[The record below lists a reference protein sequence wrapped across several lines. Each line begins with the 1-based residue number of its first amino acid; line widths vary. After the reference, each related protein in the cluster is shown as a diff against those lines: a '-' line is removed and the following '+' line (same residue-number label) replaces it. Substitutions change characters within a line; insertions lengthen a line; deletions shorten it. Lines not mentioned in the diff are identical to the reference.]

1 MFFPDSSEVL
11 YKMLLAKL
19 TFLSLFYAVPF
30 LFRTDRPAV
39 SLISDVDSSSNNPE
53 PLTRASVRPGSP
65 DPRRRILPIVQVRP
79 PTPTPSIVVSP
90 GSRRSSL
97 ASRRGSEVG
106 NLAGSRRGSEVSR
119 RGSEMSRRG
128 SEVSRRGS
136 EVEYGLGMS
145 WLIMIS

>member
-1 MFFPDSSEVL
+1 
-11 YKMLLAKL
+11 MLLAKL
-19 TFLSLFYAVPF
+19 MVLSLFYAVTF
-30 LFRTDRPAV
+30 LFPTDRPEA
-39 SLISDVDSSSNNPE
+39 SLISDLDGSSNNPE

-106 NLAGSRRGSEVSR
+106 NVTGSRRSSEVSR
-119 RGSEMSRRG
+119 RGSEMSQRS
-128 SEVSRRGS
+128 SEMSRRGS

>member
-1 MFFPDSSEVL
+1 
-11 YKMLLAKL
+11 MLLAKL
-19 TFLSLFYAVPF
+19 TLLSLFYAVTF
-30 LFRTDRPAV
+30 LFLTDRQAGC
-39 SLISDVDSSSNNPE
+39 LTSDVNGSSNNPE
-53 PLTRASVRPGSP
+53 SLSRASVRPGSP
-65 DPRRRILPIVQVRP
+65 DPRRRILPNVQVRP